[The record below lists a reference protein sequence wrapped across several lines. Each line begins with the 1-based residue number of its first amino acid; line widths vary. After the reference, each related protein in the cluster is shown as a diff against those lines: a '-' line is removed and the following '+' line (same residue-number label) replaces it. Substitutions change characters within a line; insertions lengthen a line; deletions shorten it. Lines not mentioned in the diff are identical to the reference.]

1 VKKEQLMVIIVLL
14 IVTSGVLVYFS
25 GLIQGPPIEYGDVTA
40 EEGAMLIEKIPS
52 LVILDVRTD
61 LEYSEEHI
69 EGAVNIPVEELEQR
83 IDELDNSNEFI
94 VYCRTGNRSGTAIS
108 IMERY
113 GFDKIFHLSDGINGW
128 KNVGYPTVK

>member
-1 VKKEQLMVIIVLL
+1 MIIIALVIV
-14 IVTSGVLVYFS
+14 VSGALVYFS
-25 GLIQGPPIEYGDVTA
+25 GLNQGLTIDYGDVTA
-40 EEGAMLIEKIPS
+40 EEGAMLIENILG

-83 IDELDNSNEFI
+83 IDELDNSDEFL
-94 VYCRTGNRSGTAIS
+94 VYCRTGNRSGAAIS
-108 IMERY
+108 IMVRY

-128 KNVGYPTVK
+128 KNAGYPTVK